1 MDAQTAATKPSPDRE
16 AYYRKIGRSNLAPLW
31 EVLHN
36 LVLKEP
42 RSPALPVM
50 WRYDEVR
57 PYILEA
63 GSLISAKEAER
74 RVLVLENP
82 GMRGQSRITHT
93 LYAGL
98 QLILPGEVAPA
109 HRHSQSALRFIIEGK
124 GAYTA
129 VDGEK
134 TIMAPGDFVI
144 TPSWTWHDH
153 GNESREPMVWMD
165 GLDVPLVEL
174 LDAQFAEKYPEDK
187 QPLGKPTGDSLA
199 RFGSGLMP
207 VGYETRS
214 ITSPVFNY
222 PYTRTRE
229 ALETMRRANE
239 WDPCHGLKLQYVN
252 PVDGGA
258 AMPTIGTFMQ
268 LLPKGFVSMPYRS
281 TDGTVFSVVEGTGK
295 STVTGPDGK
304 SQVFA
309 WGPRD
314 TFVVPTWYWAR
325 HDAAS
330 DAVLFSFSDRPVQ
343 QKLGLWREMRGNAA
357 DGAAGRA

>member
-1 MDAQTAATKPSPDRE
+1 MDAPAVKTPERE
-16 AYYRKIGRSNLAPLW
+16 AYYSRIDKSNLAPLW

-50 WRYDEVR
+50 WKYDEIR
-57 PYILEA
+57 PFIMEA
-63 GSLISAKEAER
+63 GSVISAKEAER

-82 GMRGQSRITHT
+82 GLRGKSRITNT

-109 HRHSQSALRFIIEGK
+109 HRHSQSALRFIVEGK

-153 GNESREPMVWMD
+153 GNDSREPMVWMD

-174 LDAQFAEKYPEDK
+174 LDAQFAEKFPDDR
-187 QPLGKPTGDSLA
+187 QPLGKPEGDSLA
-199 RFGSGLMP
+199 RYGSGLMP
-207 VGYETRS
+207 VGYETKA

-252 PVDGGA
+252 PVDGGS

-268 LLPKGFVSMPYRS
+268 LLPKGFKSVPYRS
-281 TDGTVFSVVEGTGK
+281 TDGTVFSVVEGTGRT
-295 STVTGPDGK
+295 TVTGNDGK
-304 SQVFA
+304 A
-309 WGPRD
+309 ITLKWGPRD
-314 TFVVPTWYWAR
+314 TLVVPSWNWCR
-325 HDAAS
+325 HEADG

-343 QKLGLWREMRGNAA
+343 QKLGLWREMRGNA
-357 DGAAGRA
+357 

>member
-1 MDAQTAATKPSPDRE
+1 MDAPAAKTPERD
-16 AYYRKIGRSNLAPLW
+16 AYYKRIDKSNLAPLW

-50 WRYDEVR
+50 WRYDDVR
-57 PYILEA
+57 PHVMEA
-63 GSLISAKEAER
+63 AGIISAKEAER

-82 GMRGQSRITHT
+82 GLRGKSRITNT

-98 QLILPGEVAPA
+98 QLIMPGEVAPA
-109 HRHSQSALRFIIEGK
+109 HRHSQSALRFIIEGS

-134 TIMAPGDFVI
+134 TIMEPGDFVI

-153 GNESREPMVWMD
+153 GNDSKVPMVWMD

-174 LDAQFAEKYPEDK
+174 LDAQFAEKYPDDM
-187 QPLGKPTGDSLA
+187 QPLGKPTGDALA
-199 RFGSGLMP
+199 RYGSGLLP
-207 VGYETRS
+207 VGFETKS

-222 PYTRTRE
+222 PYARTRE
-229 ALETMRRANE
+229 ALEAMRRANE

-252 PVDGGA
+252 PVDGGH

-268 LLPKGFVSMPYRS
+268 LLPKGFSTIPYRS
-281 TDGTVFSVVEGTGK
+281 TDATVFSVVEGTGK
-295 STVTGPDGK
+295 TAVTGYDGK
-304 SQVFA
+304 SVTFE

-314 TFVVPTWYWAR
+314 IFVVPTWYWQR
-325 HDAAS
+325 HEAKG

-343 QKLGLWREMRGNAA
+343 QKLGLWREMRGNSAE
-357 DGAAGRA
+357 GSAGRA